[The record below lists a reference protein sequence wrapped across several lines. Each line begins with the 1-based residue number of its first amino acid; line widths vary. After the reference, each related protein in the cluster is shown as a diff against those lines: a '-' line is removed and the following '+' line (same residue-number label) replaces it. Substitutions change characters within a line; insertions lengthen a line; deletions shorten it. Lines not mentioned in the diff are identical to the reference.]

1 MGPGRLGLAD
11 GEPHPAAL
19 RAVGPARARAQRQV
33 CHDDGGFLCVSDFVW
48 RRQRVIGEYQGADH
62 FESFGRGDDDISRR
76 LLAEDSHCQYIE
88 VTKTDYFNAGR
99 RHSMLSRFARYL
111 GVEGAAFRP
120 SRALESR
127 FPTPSTVCRGRG

>member
-1 MGPGRLGLAD
+1 MESRTRLLFVRSGLPVP
-11 GEPHPAAL
+11 EL
-19 RAVGPARARAQRQV
+19 NVQV
-33 CHDDGGFLCVSDFVW
+33 SHADGGFLCVSDFVW

-62 FESFGRGDDDISRR
+62 FESFGRGDDDICRR
-76 LLAEDSHCQYIE
+76 LLAEDSRWKYIE
-88 VTKTDYFNAGR
+88 VTKNDYFNAGR